1 MKKTIILLL
10 LATAIS
16 AAAQTPQAL
25 MQQGNEAYTKGDFAA
40 AVQAYNAV
48 LDAGYQSADL
58 YYNLGNAHYRLE
70 EYGLS
75 ILNYERALRL
85 RPNFRDA
92 KENLDLVDSKTE
104 DNISQLP
111 EIFLVQWAHS
121 VVAWFSPTGWRILL
135 LCLLALLGGLTVF
148 FVLSSQYSSR
158 KGALIGISVTAV
170 LLLLCLACTIAS
182 SVRYN
187 RHNQAIV
194 TSPMAVV
201 KSSPEDKSVD
211 KLILHEGTKVNIE
224 ETLGSWH
231 KIQIADGNT
240 GWMNQSDITVI

>member
-1 MKKTIILLL
+1 MKRILSILI
-10 LATAIS
+10 LAVALS
-16 AAAQTPQAL
+16 ATAQTPRQL
-25 MQQGNEAYTKGDFAA
+25 MQQGNDAYAKSDFAE
-40 AVQAYNAV
+40 AVRLYNTV

-58 YYNLGNAHYRLE
+58 YYNLGNAHFRME
-70 EYGLS
+70 DYGLA

-85 RPNFRDA
+85 KPNFRDA
-92 KENLDLVDSKTE
+92 RQNLDLANSKTE
-104 DNISQLP
+104 DEIAALP
-111 EIFLVQWAHS
+111 EIFIVHWAHS
-121 VVAWFSPTGWRILL
+121 IVTWFSPTGWRILL
-135 LCLLALLGGLTVF
+135 LCLLALLGDLTVF

-231 KIQIADGNT
+231 KIQIADGNS

>member
-1 MKKTIILLL
+1 MT
-10 LATAIS
+10 
-16 AAAQTPQAL
+16 
-25 MQQGNEAYTKGDFAA
+25 
-40 AVQAYNAV
+40 
-48 LDAGYQSADL
+48 
-58 YYNLGNAHYRLE
+58 
-70 EYGLS
+70 
-75 ILNYERALRL
+75 
-85 RPNFRDA
+85 
-92 KENLDLVDSKTE
+92 
-104 DNISQLP
+104 
-111 EIFLVQWAHS
+111 
-121 VVAWFSPTGWRILL
+121 WFSPTGWRILL

-231 KIQIADGNT
+231 KIQIADGNS